1 MEGDS
6 GGGRSRVF
14 TAVQHQI
21 KNEEQFP
28 EAQLAENCS
37 CLLKWLSWEGEG
49 VGGGAGGREWV
60 GGERLA
66 GEGERGSLLLR
77 GTTRERKAVN
87 CKCGVNQR

>member
-1 MEGDS
+1 MEGGRS
-6 GGGRSRVF
+6 GRSRVF

-28 EAQLAENCS
+28 EAQLAENWS

-49 VGGGAGGREWV
+49 EGAGGGAGGGQWV

-66 GEGERGSLLLR
+66 GEGGEPVAERNQEGEK
-77 GTTRERKAVN
+77 G
-87 CKCGVNQR
+87 CKL

>member
-1 MEGDS
+1 MEG

-28 EAQLAENCS
+28 EAQLAENWS

-49 VGGGAGGREWV
+49 AGGGAGGGRWV

-66 GEGERGSLLLR
+66 GEGGEPVAERN
-77 GTTRERKAVN
+77 REREKGVN